1 VNGITASEEAIVA
14 TTDRGLYRSVDG
26 GESWTLIFDNLPAHL
41 EAGPLLRDPV
51 DPASLY
57 AGFALIPYPE
67 LWRRATNHE
76 GALMR
81 VGATSLVGGVVFLL
95 LVVLAAVTALRWLG
109 QYYQP
114 SARSAPPPRIVGDGR
129 IEEETLP

>member
-1 VNGITASEEAIVA
+1 VNGIAASEEAIVA

-41 EAGPLLRDPV
+41 EAGPMLRDPI

-67 LWRRATNHE
+67 LWRRAVDHE
-76 GALMR
+76 GAIVR
-81 VGATSLVGGVVFLL
+81 VSVASLVGGGVLLL
-95 LVVLAAVTALRWLG
+95 LVVLGAVTALRWLG
-109 QYYQP
+109 QYYRP
-114 SARSAPPPRIVGDGR
+114 FAGSGPPMRIAGDR
-129 IEEETLP
+129 QVEEETLP